1 MKVGQIWPTFVTPR
15 KTVIFL
21 RWGGS
26 TKSILGKTRK
36 CKIKQNK
43 LTVTH
48 SRNLFCFHG
57 PLFILCCHFFYRMMG
72 ILFFYWPLFLL
83 AGGHLIPHLNAAKWL
98 PGISRSWKLLLK
110 AKFKP
115 EWMSTSSFQW
125 YIYHFHSPWGWAPNH
140 SLNDNNHLVCW
151 LVCPWHFLPRIYPLR
166 KSI

>member
-1 MKVGQIWPTFVTPR
+1 MKVGQILPTFVTPR

-43 LTVTH
+43 LTVTL
-48 SRNLFCFHG
+48 SLNLFGFHG
-57 PLFILCCHFFYRMMG
+57 PLFLLLVTF
-72 ILFFYWPLFLL
+72 FLL
-83 AGGHLIPHLNAAKWL
+83 GGGHLIPHLNAAKWL

-140 SLNDNNHLVCW
+140 SLNDNTLSVDKFVRVSVVYSVSDLYANPSNVCVCLGLVC
-151 LVCPWHFLPRIYPLR
+151 
-166 KSI
+166 S